1 MKIKKSMAC
10 MALGVTLLSAGTYSS
25 VQASAY
31 EDISQ
36 PEIQV
41 IEGDADVNPNAKAKA
56 LVNGAKYLGG
66 FVKKKIFECFAVG
79 KFTSGGIIESPQT
92 TQTRDLEVLFDQ

>member
-1 MKIKKSMAC
+1 MT
-10 MALGVTLLSAGTYSS
+10 LGVTLLSAGTYSS

-56 LVNGAKYLGG
+56 LINGAKYLGG
-66 FVKKKIFECFAVG
+66 FVKKKIIFECFSVG
-79 KFTSGGIIESPQT
+79 KFVSGGIKENPKT

>member
-1 MKIKKSMAC
+1 MKKSLAC
-10 MALGVTLLSAGTYSS
+10 MVLGVTLLSAGTYSS

-36 PEIQV
+36 PTIQV
-41 IEGDADVNPNAKAKA
+41 IEGDTDVTPNAKAKA

-66 FVKKKIFECFAVG
+66 FVKEKVFKCFSIG
-79 KFTSGGIIESPQT
+79 KFASGGIQENSKI
-92 TQTRDLEVLFDQ
+92 TQTGDLEVLFDQ